1 MSFYFIIFYYLSSF
15 VVSFYVRLLSFKLEK
30 IMVDYD
36 IVNDFC
42 QLRSNFEC
50 VNCVI
55 LGSIISSF

>member
-42 QLRSNFEC
+42 QLRLKFRMC
-50 VNCVI
+50 
-55 LGSIISSF
+55 